1 MASNNNSSI
10 LDVVS
15 GRESVKVD
23 ISLTTTSI
31 MYLFA
36 AAVLVGVVLMI
47 IKKHVVK

>member
-31 MYLFA
+31 LYLLG
-36 AAVLVGVVLMI
+36 AAVLVGIILMI
-47 IKKHVVK
+47 VKKNFIK

>member
-1 MASNNNSSI
+1 MATNNNSSI

-31 MYLFA
+31 LYLLA
-36 AAVLVGVVLMI
+36 AAVLVGVILMV
-47 IKKHVVK
+47 IKKKVVK